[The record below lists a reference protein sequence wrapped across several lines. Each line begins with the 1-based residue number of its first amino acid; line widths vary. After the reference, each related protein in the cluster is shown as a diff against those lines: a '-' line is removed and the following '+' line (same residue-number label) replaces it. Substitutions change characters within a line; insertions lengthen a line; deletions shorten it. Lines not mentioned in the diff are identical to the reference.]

1 MLVER
6 LCMKLIKPSRL
17 QQGDTVGVF
26 SPSWPVTKD
35 ARQKFDSGIRR
46 LESFG
51 LNIKVGDHALSQY
64 YYSAGTREER
74 LEDIHTLWQDPEVKM
89 VLMSQGGNTANQL
102 LDGIDYQM
110 LRENPKIIAG
120 ISDGTVLLNAI
131 YARAG
136 LVTYHGPDLIWT
148 FGQSMSP
155 QIEENIRRTFFDGKP
170 LDLEPNKNWQHQ
182 LKPEIQYSGWR
193 CLREGRATGRLVG
206 GHIRVLANTVL
217 AEYGPRFKDAILFLE
232 GTDNVGRTNSF
243 ITALRLHNVFELVSG
258 VILGWFEDSDLEEKE
273 LNRPISDAFL
283 EETEGYDFPILEI
296 GELGH
301 NVENY
306 VLPIGCMA
314 TLDATKRHLSIDEAP
329 VR

>member
-1 MLVER
+1 
-6 LCMKLIKPSRL
+6 MKLVKPPRL
-17 QQGDTVGVF
+17 QHGDTVGVF
-26 SPSWPVTKD
+26 SPSWPVTD
-35 ARQKFDSGIRR
+35 DVRQKFDRGIER
-46 LESFG
+46 LKSFG
-51 LNIKVGDHALSQY
+51 LNVRLSKHALNQY

-74 LEDIHTLWQDPEVKM
+74 LEDLHTLWADPEVKM

-102 LDGIDYQM
+102 LDGIDYHM

-131 YARAG
+131 HANAG

-148 FGQSMSP
+148 FGQNMSP
-155 QIEENIRRTFFDGKP
+155 QIEENIRSTFFDGKP
-170 LDLEPNKNWQHQ
+170 LELQPNENWQHQ
-182 LKPEIQYSGWR
+182 LKPDIQYQGWR

-206 GHIRVLANTVL
+206 GHVRVLTNTIL
-217 AEYGPRFKDAILFLE
+217 ADYGPNFKDAVLFLE

-243 ITALRLHNVFELVSG
+243 ITALRLHNVFDLVSG
-258 VILGWFEDSDLEEKE
+258 VILGWFDESELEEKQ
-273 LNRPISDAFL
+273 LNRSVSDAFL
-283 EETEGYDFPILEI
+283 EETEEYDFPVLEI

-306 VLPIGCMA
+306 VLPIGCKTTM
-314 TLDATKRHLSIDEAP
+314 DATNKRLSIDEPA

>member
-1 MLVER
+1 
-6 LCMKLIKPSRL
+6 MKLVKPSRL
-17 QQGDTVGVF
+17 KQGDTVGVF

-35 ARQKFDSGIRR
+35 VRQKFDNGIRR

-51 LNIKVGDHALSQY
+51 LNVKIGEHALSQY

-74 LEDIHTLWQDPEVKM
+74 LEDLHTLWQDPVVKM

-155 QIEENIRRTFFDGKP
+155 QIEENIRRTFFDGNP
-170 LDLEPNKNWQHQ
+170 PDLEPNKNWQHQ

-206 GHIRVLANTVL
+206 GHIRILANTIL
-217 AEYGPRFKDAILFLE
+217 AEYEPSFKDAILFLE

-243 ITALRLHNVFELVSG
+243 MTALRLHHVFDLVSG
-258 VILGWFEDSDLEEKE
+258 VILGWFEDSELEEKD
-273 LNRPISDAFL
+273 LSRPVSDAFL
-283 EETEGYDFPILEI
+283 EETEDYDFPVIQI

-306 VLPIGCMA
+306 VLPIGCK
-314 TLDATKRHLSIDEAP
+314 TTIDATEKRISIDEPA
-329 VR
+329 VL